1 MAPSSSSMAVRESQ
15 AKRQR
20 LNAEQVTAKLAEAP
34 IRLAPPPPP
43 APVPPPSPLPAS
55 KPDVP
60 TCPDAVGVRVLPLM
74 QELIPFV
81 KYELRLRIRDDTT
94 TMYAAFS
101 DVDLHSHQPLEIRAA
116 AGEADMLS
124 YKAPW
129 KRESA
134 KLALGGAGLYEA
146 SGSLF
151 WLNPFPPDAEMSKC
165 AGATPSWKSVHAA
178 ADAFRPDDL
187 KAFEMGSE
195 GPTRQKRILFPAV
208 MAVHAPT
215 LDGFLA
221 EAFPGNVQEVTGH
234 VLIYAWYL
242 AMFQALQGGHAL

>member
-1 MAPSSSSMAVRESQ
+1 MAGAKETPD
-15 AKRQR
+15 AKRPCR
-20 LNAEQVTAKLAEAP
+20 AHPDQVTPTLVTVRKPPVQAP
-34 IRLAPPPPP
+34 TPSATATPPR
-43 APVPPPSPLPAS
+43 
-55 KPDVP
+55 KPDLP
-60 TCPDAVGVRVLPLM
+60 TCPDAVCGVPVLALM
-74 QELIPFV
+74 RALIVYV
-81 KYELRLRIRDDTT
+81 KYELRLRIRGDKT
-94 TMYAAFS
+94 TMYAAFA
-101 DVDLHSHQPLEIRAA
+101 DVDLHSHQPLESRAA

-134 KLALGGAGLYEA
+134 KLALGGTGLYEA

-221 EAFPGNVQEVTGH
+221 EAFPGNVQVVTGH

-242 AMFQALQGGHAL
+242 AMFEALQGGHAL